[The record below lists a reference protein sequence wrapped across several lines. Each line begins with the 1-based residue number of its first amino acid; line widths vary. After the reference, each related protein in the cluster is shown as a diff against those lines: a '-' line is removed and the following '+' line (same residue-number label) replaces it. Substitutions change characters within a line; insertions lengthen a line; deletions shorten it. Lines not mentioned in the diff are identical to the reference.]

1 MGIRLGIHFL
11 FLYLSEINKQN
22 MTYSEVKDKLEQNGF
37 NLSYYQ
43 TDGYLPLMQF
53 EHPTINGS
61 IDVSFDDDNVPE
73 EIKELEEIDIFDERI
88 LNINIFSV
96 CFNIDVSISYMSD
109 GVVDVNGSTLE
120 NIIYLNREDLI
131 YFDKVLDIISNPYAF
146 LDYSTEYSKN
156 WAEFTDHVKRF
167 VSVLKNFNINHQ
179 IFKTSGDENTLYPDR
194 IIEFKQYGFEINFC
208 FNVLTF
214 KNNIKISN
222 AGHYE
227 TLPINSSVVDFTE
240 EFLTQYIDY
249 LPVINKILNMHKI
262 TDSVFLNK
270 GFNSVNE
277 YEAFLLTEKTNIFI
291 YFNGPTIEIPE
302 KLTTFAKLKELDT
315 EYCVIYQKISK

>member
-1 MGIRLGIHFL
+1 
-11 FLYLSEINKQN
+11 

-43 TDGYLPLMQF
+43 TDSYLPLMQF

-73 EIKELEEIDIFDERI
+73 EIIKLEEIDIFDERI
-88 LNINIFSV
+88 LNINIASV

-109 GVVDVNGSTLE
+109 GVVDTDGSTLE

-131 YFDKVLDIISNPYAF
+131 YFDKVLNIISNPYAF

-167 VSVLKNFNINHQ
+167 VSVIKNFNINHQ
-179 IFKTSGDENTLYPDR
+179 IFKTSGDESILYPDR
-194 IIEFKQYGFEINFC
+194 IIEFKKYGFEIDFC
-208 FNVLTF
+208 FNALTF
-214 KNNIKISN
+214 KNNIKIGNSL
-222 AGHYE
+222 HYE
-227 TLPINSSVVDFTE
+227 TLPINSSIVDFME
-240 EFLTQYIDY
+240 EFLTQYIEY
-249 LPVINKILNMHKI
+249 IPVINNILKMHKI
-262 TDSVFLNK
+262 TDSIFLNK
-270 GFNSVNE
+270 GFKSFNE
-277 YEAFLLTEKTNIFI
+277 YETFLLSEKTNIFI

-302 KLTTFAKLKELDT
+302 KLTTFTKLKELDT